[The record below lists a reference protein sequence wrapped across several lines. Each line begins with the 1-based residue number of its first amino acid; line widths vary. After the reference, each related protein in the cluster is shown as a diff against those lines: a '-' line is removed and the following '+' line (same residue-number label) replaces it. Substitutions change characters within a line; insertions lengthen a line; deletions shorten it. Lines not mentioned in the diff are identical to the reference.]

1 MPAALRLTNTLT
13 KTIEPFEPLSADGPV
28 RLYSCGPTVY
38 SFAHIG
44 NFRTF
49 LVADLLRRV
58 LERNGHQ
65 VRQVMNITDVG
76 HMTEDH
82 LADAE
87 GEDKLSKAAR
97 TLGWDPYRVAEHFM
111 GAFVADARALRLRN
125 YSGAEADDVAL
136 HPRATNFVPE
146 MLAMIQRLIERNH
159 AYVDSQGQV
168 YFSIETFPE
177 YGQLS
182 GKVLDELEAGA
193 RVEVREEKRDPR
205 DFALWKVDGK
215 HLMQWDP
222 QASGQGWSAADRAR
236 LAQLLPA
243 GLDARVMRGFPG
255 WHIECSAMSN
265 ACLGETIDIHTG
277 GEDNVFPH
285 HECEIA
291 QSCAALGTV
300 VPGPSTD
307 PAPRRSFARYWVHGR
322 HLLVDGRKMSKRD
335 GTFYTVR
342 DLLDPIAAGRGE
354 LRDRLIAAGFPEGA
368 ISAQVLRLAL
378 MWGHYRQQ
386 MNFSFDSLTQAK
398 NAVQRLQSLYD
409 RALELAEAAPK
420 PAPKG
425 AVAVPPAPAHD
436 TATEIIATGLGAFD
450 EALRDDLD
458 MERAMA
464 VVLDLVGR
472 LNVLELGRDGGRA
485 ICTAIENIDQV
496 LDVLVR
502 RRMGLLDKDRIARWS
517 DPAFCVEQATALGAW
532 QSDPARQPLLA
543 PLAAGQVPS
552 VPALVALEGELDD
565 DLIELMIAARQL
577 AKKARDFAA
586 ADGARNHLK
595 TRGVIIEDLP
605 AGVRW
610 KAV

>member
-1 MPAALRLTNTLT
+1 MPAALRLTNTYS
-13 KTIEPFEPLSADGPV
+13 KQVEPFEPLSPDGPV
-28 RLYSCGPTVY
+28 RMYSCGPTVY

-44 NFRTF
+44 NFRSF

-65 VRQVMNITDVG
+65 VRHVMNITDVG
-76 HMTEDH
+76 HMTQDH
-82 LADAE
+82 LADAH
-87 GEDKLSKAAR
+87 GEDKLAKAAR
-97 TLGWDPYRVAEHFM
+97 ELGWDPYRVAEHFM
-111 GAFVADARALRLRN
+111 AAFITDARALRMRN
-125 YSGAEADDVAL
+125 YAGADAEDPGL
-136 HPRATNFVPE
+136 HPRATQFVPE
-146 MLAMIQRLIERNH
+146 MLSMIQRLIERDH

-168 YFSIETFPE
+168 YYSIATFPE

-182 GKVLDELEAGA
+182 GKVLDELESGA

-205 DFALWKVDGK
+205 DFALWKVDPK

-222 QASGQGWSAADRAR
+222 QQEV
-236 LAQLLPA
+236 PA
-243 GLDARVMRGFPG
+243 GLDARIMRGFPG

-291 QSCAALGTV
+291 QSCGALGTV

-307 PAPRRSFARYWVHGR
+307 PAPRRSFARTWVHGR

-342 DLLDPIAAGRGE
+342 DLLDPVAAGRPE
-354 LRDRLIAAGFPEGA
+354 LRDKLIAAGFAEGA

-386 MNFSFDSLTQAK
+386 MNFSFDLLTQAK
-398 NAVQRLQSLYD
+398 SAVTRLQSLYD
-409 RALELAEAAPK
+409 RALELSEGAGKAAADPT
-420 PAPKG
+420 G
-425 AVAVPPAPAHD
+425 
-436 TATEIIATGLGAFD
+436 EIIAAGLGAFD

-472 LNVLELGRDGGRA
+472 LNVLDLGKAGGRA
-485 ICTAIENIDQV
+485 VCTAIESIDQV

-517 DPAFCVEQATALGAW
+517 LADFCTERAAGWTAW
-532 QSDPARQPLLA
+532 QQDPVRQPLWA
-543 PLAAGQVPS
+543 ALAAGQVPA
-552 VPALVALEGELDD
+552 VAALEAVPGEPDD
-565 DLIELMIAARQL
+565 DLIELYVAARQL

-586 ADGARNHLK
+586 ADAARAHLRA
-595 TRGVIIEDLP
+595 RGVIIEDLP

-610 KAV
+610 KVA

>member
-1 MPAALRLTNTLT
+1 MPAALRLTNTYS
-13 KTIEPFEPLSADGPV
+13 KKVEPFEPLSAHGPV

-65 VRQVMNITDVG
+65 VRHVMNITDVG
-76 HMTEDH
+76 HMTQDH
-82 LADAE
+82 LADAH
-87 GEDKLSKAAR
+87 GEDKLAKAAR
-97 TLGWDPYRVAEHFM
+97 ELGWDPYRVAEHFM
-111 GAFVADARALRLRN
+111 GAFVSDARALRLRN
-125 YSGAEADDVAL
+125 YTGAEADDAGL
-136 HPRATNFVPE
+136 HPRATRFVPE
-146 MLAMIQRLIERNH
+146 MLALIQRLIERDH

-168 YFSIETFPE
+168 YFSIATFPE

-182 GKVLDELEAGA
+182 GKVLDELESGA

-205 DFALWKVDGK
+205 DFALWKVDAK

-222 QASGQGWSAADRAR
+222 RPTSPDWSNDDRAR
-236 LAQLLPA
+236 LGQLVPA
-243 GLDARVMRGFPG
+243 GIDARVMRGFPG

-300 VPGPSTD
+300 VAGPSTD
-307 PAPRRSFARYWVHGR
+307 PAARRSFARYWVHGR

-342 DLLDPIAAGRGE
+342 DLLDPVAAGRGE
-354 LRDRLIAAGFPEGA
+354 LRDRLIAAGFAEGA
-368 ISAQVLRLAL
+368 ISAPVLRLAL

-409 RALELAEAAPK
+409 RALELGEAPVKAGATK
-420 PAPKG
+420 PATPTPGG
-425 AVAVPPAPAHD
+425 AA
-436 TATEIIATGLGAFD
+436 EIIAAGLASFD

-472 LNVLELGRDGGRA
+472 LNLIELDRDSGRA
-485 ICTAIENIDQV
+485 ICAAIESLDQV

-502 RRMGLLDKDRIARWS
+502 RRMGLFDKDRIARWS
-517 DPAFCVEQATALGAW
+517 DAAFCAERAQALAAW
-532 QSDPARQPLLA
+532 QADPARQALHAILA
-543 PLAAGQVPS
+543 TGQVPP
-552 VPALVALEGELDD
+552 VAALTAIPGEPDD
-565 DLIELMIAARQL
+565 DLIELVVVARQQ

-586 ADGARNHLK
+586 ADAARAHLRA
-595 TRGVIIEDLP
+595 RGVIIEDLP

-610 KAV
+610 KTA